1 MIEKS
6 KKKKFL
12 SLPFK
17 HSTGGLVYHF
27 FNAYSLLFYSLWEIY
42 HSTKFTYDGVVAMAM
57 LQMPLNSFLRKTLV
71 LADPLFSK
79 IFYEHLSD
87 SFYTR
92 LPDHESAFYYFQSFK
107 DADLKCLYDFP
118 FDAFVEAYVRN
129 KNFSTFSFFEV
140 LFGDNAIHNLDED
153 LVEYFVPSSKPL
165 IIPLDD
171 DTDSES
177 DVSSDDDDEEQLE
190 QGFEINYID

>member
-1 MIEKS
+1 
-6 KKKKFL
+6 
-12 SLPFK
+12 
-17 HSTGGLVYHF
+17 
-27 FNAYSLLFYSLWEIY
+27 
-42 HSTKFTYDGVVAMAM
+42 MAM

-92 LPDHESAFYYFQSFK
+92 LPYHESAFYYFQSFK